1 MMETSKKELYVSYS
15 FLLSKNISQNTIDN
29 WRKRGLSIVKRI
41 GINAYIL
48 YDSIPAPTREKLPSK
63 EAIIN
68 EFERKRDEDSID
80 YFYEILSKAK
90 ENNFSLYRDV
100 YSKHFNDERVVE
112 YSKKHAV
119 IEEILT
125 IRYEYKEEGT
135 RCPSRDVWKA
145 YSRIYPN
152 DYVYEYFLNLMK
164 KAEDEGIERVLIK
177 QSVPAK
183 RKFDARYT
191 KMIIDCLSSKKK
203 YNQPQ
208 IFDKV
213 CKACEKKGWEKPS
226 LSWVKLKIKEYY
238 ILGGT
243 RDGLNYEFY
252 NKRPYLGVLNAQ
264 NANSQWQIDGWRLP
278 FYMKGFETLTLF
290 WVIDSYSKKVL
301 GSFIDSSEN
310 TETILKGI
318 ESAVKETGVLPFEI
332 VSDNHSF
339 NQTKEAED
347 FKEKI
352 SRIGVTWTV
361 SQNPRRKSN
370 VERSFRTFGDDF
382 CKNEYGYIGQGIKT
396 RMKNGKP
403 SQEYIDKA
411 VKNPLTREQI
421 VLIAGRCIEAYNNK
435 IGSDGKSPNMM
446 YDEAVNDVLRKK
458 KSFTVSDLDVLSLFI
473 RRSVAIARRGQ
484 ITIERGGVKY
494 EYVMNAKQY
503 IKLNDRKFGIRYA
516 SFDEIYLYDLDT
528 DRYLDSLPRKKYAHG
543 ALADQTEE
551 DIKLINKHSG
561 RLKGIENAIK
571 MEQERIYKEAVSI
584 DPDAAYIMNPLL
596 TPKADFEEYK
606 RNGNLRRFADRHG
619 IRPEDVPE
627 IKVECEKETKEPEY
641 KKRRKAESPFHCEKR
656 MAIDLSSLDER

>member
-1 MMETSKKELYVSYS
+1 METSKKELYVSYS

-29 WRKRGLSIVKRI
+29 WRKRGLSIVKKI
-41 GINAYIL
+41 GVNAYIL

-63 EAIIN
+63 EAIIK
-68 EFERKRDEDSID
+68 ELERKRDEDSID
-80 YFYEILSKAK
+80 YFYEILYKAK

-135 RCPSRDVWKA
+135 RCPSRDIWKA
-145 YSRIYPN
+145 YCRIYPE
-152 DYVYEYFLNLMK
+152 DYVYEYFLNIMK
-164 KAEDEGIERVLIK
+164 KAENEGIERILIK
-177 QSVPAK
+177 QSVPVK
-183 RKFDARYT
+183 RKFDVRYT

-208 IFDKV
+208 IFDKI

-226 LSWVKLKIKEYY
+226 LSWVKLKIRDYY
-238 ILGGT
+238 LFGGA
-243 RDGLNYEFY
+243 RDGVNYEFY
-252 NKRPYLGVLNAQ
+252 NRRPYLGVLNAQ

-310 TETILKGI
+310 TETILKGLA
-318 ESAVKETGVLPFEI
+318 SAVKETGVLPFEI

-339 NQTKEAED
+339 NQTKEAQD
-347 FKEKI
+347 FKERLSK
-352 SRIGVTWTV
+352 IGVTWTV
-361 SQNPRRKSN
+361 SMNPRRKSN

-421 VLIAGRCIEAYNNK
+421 VLIAGRCIEEYNNK
-435 IGSDGKSPNMM
+435 IGSDGKSPNMR
-446 YDEAVNDVLRKK
+446 YEEAVNDESRKK
-458 KSFTVSDLDVLSLFI
+458 KSFAVSDLDVLSLFI
-473 RRSVAIARRGQ
+473 RRSEAIARRGQ

-503 IKLNDRKFGIRYA
+503 VKYNNKRFGIRYA
-516 SFDEIYLYDLDT
+516 SFDQIYIYDIDT
-528 DRYLDSLPRKKYAHG
+528 DKCLDCLQRKKYAHG
-543 ALADQTEE
+543 ALADQTED

-561 RLKGIENAIK
+561 RLRGIENAIK
-571 MEQERIYKEAVSI
+571 KEQEKIYKEAVSI

-606 RNGNLRRFADRHG
+606 RNGNLMRFADRHG

-627 IKVECEKETKEPEY
+627 INVECEKETKEPEY
-641 KKRRKAESPFHCEKR
+641 RKRRKAESPFHCEKR

>member
-1 MMETSKKELYVSYS
+1 METSKKELYVSYS

-29 WRKRGLSIVKRI
+29 WRKRGLSIVKKI

-63 EAIIN
+63 EAIIK
-68 EFERKRDEDSID
+68 ELERKRDEDSID
-80 YFYEILSKAK
+80 YFYEILYKAK

-135 RCPSRDVWKA
+135 RCPSRDIWKA
-145 YSRIYPN
+145 YCRIYPE
-152 DYVYEYFLNLMK
+152 DYVYEYFLNIMK
-164 KAEDEGIERVLIK
+164 KAENEGIERILIK
-177 QSVPAK
+177 QSVPVK
-183 RKFDARYT
+183 RKFDVRYT

-208 IFDKV
+208 IFDKI

-226 LSWVKLKIKEYY
+226 LSWVKLKIRDYY
-238 ILGGT
+238 LFGGA
-243 RDGLNYEFY
+243 RDGVNYEFY
-252 NKRPYLGVLNAQ
+252 NRRPYLGVLNAQ

-310 TETILKGI
+310 TETILKGLA
-318 ESAVKETGVLPFEI
+318 SAVKETGVLPFEI

-339 NQTKEAED
+339 NQTKEAQD
-347 FKEKI
+347 FKERLSK
-352 SRIGVTWTV
+352 IGVTWTV
-361 SQNPRRKSN
+361 SMNPRRKSN

-421 VLIAGRCIEAYNNK
+421 VLIAGRCIEEYNNK
-435 IGSDGKSPNMM
+435 IGSDGKSPNMR
-446 YDEAVNDVLRKK
+446 YEEAVNDESRKK
-458 KSFTVSDLDVLSLFI
+458 KSFAVSDLDVLSLFI
-473 RRSVAIARRGQ
+473 RRSEAIARRGQ

-503 IKLNDRKFGIRYA
+503 VKYNNKRFGIRYA
-516 SFDEIYLYDLDT
+516 SFDQIYIYDIDT
-528 DRYLDSLPRKKYAHG
+528 DKCLDCLQRKKYAHG
-543 ALADQTEE
+543 ALADQTED

-561 RLKGIENAIK
+561 RLRGIENAIK
-571 MEQERIYKEAVSI
+571 KEQEKIYKEAVSI

-596 TPKADFEEYK
+596 TPKAYFEEYK
-606 RNGNLRRFADRHG
+606 RNGNLMRFADRHG

-627 IKVECEKETKEPEY
+627 INVECEKETKEPEY
-641 KKRRKAESPFHCEKR
+641 RKRRKAESPFHCEKR

>member
-1 MMETSKKELYVSYS
+1 METSKKELYVSYS

-29 WRKRGLSIVKRI
+29 WRKRGLSIVKKI

-63 EAIIN
+63 EAIIK
-68 EFERKRDEDSID
+68 ELERKRDEDSID
-80 YFYEILSKAK
+80 YFYEILYKAK

-135 RCPSRDVWKA
+135 RCPSRDIWKA
-145 YSRIYPN
+145 YCRIYPE
-152 DYVYEYFLNLMK
+152 DYVYEYFLNIMK
-164 KAEDEGIERVLIK
+164 KAENEGIERILIK
-177 QSVPAK
+177 QSVPVK
-183 RKFDARYT
+183 RKFDVRYT

-208 IFDKV
+208 IFDKI

-226 LSWVKLKIKEYY
+226 LSWVKLKIRDYY
-238 ILGGT
+238 LFGGA
-243 RDGLNYEFY
+243 RDGVNYEFY
-252 NKRPYLGVLNAQ
+252 NRRPYLGVLNAQ

-310 TETILKGI
+310 TETILKGLA
-318 ESAVKETGVLPFEI
+318 SAVKETGVLPFEI

-339 NQTKEAED
+339 NQTKEAQD
-347 FKEKI
+347 FKERLSK
-352 SRIGVTWTV
+352 IGVTWTV
-361 SQNPRRKSN
+361 SMNPRRKSN

-421 VLIAGRCIEAYNNK
+421 VLIAGRCIEEYNNK
-435 IGSDGKSPNMM
+435 IGSDGKSPNMR
-446 YDEAVNDVLRKK
+446 YEEAVNDESRKK
-458 KSFTVSDLDVLSLFI
+458 KSFAVSDLDVLSLFI
-473 RRSVAIARRGQ
+473 RRSEAIARRGQ

-503 IKLNDRKFGIRYA
+503 VKYNNKRFGIRYA
-516 SFDEIYLYDLDT
+516 SFDQIYIYDIDT
-528 DRYLDSLPRKKYAHG
+528 DKFLDCLQRKKYAHG
-543 ALADQTEE
+543 ALADQTED

-561 RLKGIENAIK
+561 RLRGIENAIK
-571 MEQERIYKEAVSI
+571 KEQEKIYKEAVSI

-606 RNGNLRRFADRHG
+606 RNGNLMRFADRHG

-627 IKVECEKETKEPEY
+627 INVECEKETKEPEY
-641 KKRRKAESPFHCEKR
+641 RKRRKAESPFHCEKR

>member
-1 MMETSKKELYVSYS
+1 METSKKELYVSYS

-29 WRKRGLSIVKRI
+29 WRKRGLSIVKKI

-63 EAIIN
+63 EAIIK

-80 YFYEILSKAK
+80 YFYEILYKAK

-135 RCPSRDVWKA
+135 RCPSRDIWKA
-145 YSRIYPN
+145 YCRIYPE
-152 DYVYEYFLNLMK
+152 DYVYEYFLNIMK
-164 KAEDEGIERVLIK
+164 KAENEGIERILIK
-177 QSVPAK
+177 QSVPVK
-183 RKFDARYT
+183 RKFDVRYT

-208 IFDKV
+208 IFDKI

-226 LSWVKLKIKEYY
+226 LSWVKLKIRDYY
-238 ILGGT
+238 LFGGA
-243 RDGLNYEFY
+243 RDGVNYEFY
-252 NKRPYLGVLNAQ
+252 NRRPYLGVLNAQ

-310 TETILKGI
+310 TETILKGLA
-318 ESAVKETGVLPFEI
+318 SAVKETGVLPFEI

-339 NQTKEAED
+339 NQTKEAQD
-347 FKEKI
+347 FKERLSK
-352 SRIGVTWTV
+352 IGVTWTV
-361 SQNPRRKSN
+361 SMNPRRKSN

-421 VLIAGRCIEAYNNK
+421 VLIAGRCIEEYNNK
-435 IGSDGKSPNMM
+435 IGSDGKSPNMR
-446 YDEAVNDVLRKK
+446 YEEAVNDESRKK
-458 KSFTVSDLDVLSLFI
+458 KSFAVSDLDVLSLFI
-473 RRSVAIARRGQ
+473 RRSEAIARRGQ

-503 IKLNDRKFGIRYA
+503 VKYNNKRFGIRYA
-516 SFDEIYLYDLDT
+516 SFDQIYIYDIDT
-528 DRYLDSLPRKKYAHG
+528 DKCLDCLQRKKYAHG
-543 ALADQTEE
+543 ALADQTED

-561 RLKGIENAIK
+561 RLRGIENAIK
-571 MEQERIYKEAVSI
+571 KEQEKIYKEAVSI

-606 RNGNLRRFADRHG
+606 RNGNLMRFADRHG

-627 IKVECEKETKEPEY
+627 INVECEKETKEPEY
-641 KKRRKAESPFHCEKR
+641 RKRRKAESPFHCEKR

>member
-1 MMETSKKELYVSYS
+1 METSKKELYVSYS

-29 WRKRGLSIVKRI
+29 WRKRGLSIVKKI

-63 EAIIN
+63 EAIIK
-68 EFERKRDEDSID
+68 ELERKREEDSID
-80 YFYEILSKAK
+80 YFYEILYKAK

-135 RCPSRDVWKA
+135 RCPSRDIWKA
-145 YSRIYPN
+145 YCRIYPE
-152 DYVYEYFLNLMK
+152 DYVYEYFLNIMK
-164 KAEDEGIERVLIK
+164 KAENEGIERILIK
-177 QSVPAK
+177 QSVPVK
-183 RKFDARYT
+183 RKFDVRYT

-208 IFDKV
+208 IFDKI

-226 LSWVKLKIKEYY
+226 LSWVKLKIRDYY
-238 ILGGT
+238 LFGGA
-243 RDGLNYEFY
+243 RDGVNYEFY
-252 NKRPYLGVLNAQ
+252 NRRPYLGVLNAQ

-310 TETILKGI
+310 TETILKGLA
-318 ESAVKETGVLPFEI
+318 SAVKETGVLPFEI

-339 NQTKEAED
+339 NQTKEAQD
-347 FKEKI
+347 FKERLSK
-352 SRIGVTWTV
+352 IGVTWTV
-361 SQNPRRKSN
+361 SMNPRRKSN

-421 VLIAGRCIEAYNNK
+421 VLIAGRCIEEYNNK
-435 IGSDGKSPNMM
+435 IGSDGKSPNMR
-446 YDEAVNDVLRKK
+446 YEEAVNDESRKK
-458 KSFTVSDLDVLSLFI
+458 KSFAVSDLDVLSLFI
-473 RRSVAIARRGQ
+473 RRSEAIARRGQ

-503 IKLNDRKFGIRYA
+503 VKYNNKRFGIRYA
-516 SFDEIYLYDLDT
+516 SFDQIYIYDIDT
-528 DRYLDSLPRKKYAHG
+528 DKCLDCLQRKKYAHG
-543 ALADQTEE
+543 ALADQTED

-561 RLKGIENAIK
+561 RLRGIENAIK
-571 MEQERIYKEAVSI
+571 KEQEKIYKEAVSI
-584 DPDAAYIMNPLL
+584 DPDAA
-596 TPKADFEEYK
+596 
-606 RNGNLRRFADRHG
+606 
-619 IRPEDVPE
+619 
-627 IKVECEKETKEPEY
+627 
-641 KKRRKAESPFHCEKR
+641 
-656 MAIDLSSLDER
+656 

>member
-1 MMETSKKELYVSYS
+1 METSKKELYVSYS

-29 WRKRGLSIVKRI
+29 WRKRGLSIVKKI

-63 EAIIN
+63 EAIIK
-68 EFERKRDEDSID
+68 ELERKRDEDSID
-80 YFYEILSKAK
+80 YFYEILYKAK

-135 RCPSRDVWKA
+135 RCPSRDIWKA
-145 YSRIYPN
+145 YCRIYPE
-152 DYVYEYFLNLMK
+152 DYVYEYFLNIMK
-164 KAEDEGIERVLIK
+164 KAENEGIERILIK
-177 QSVPAK
+177 QSVPVK
-183 RKFDARYT
+183 RKFDVRYT

-208 IFDKV
+208 IFDKI

-226 LSWVKLKIKEYY
+226 LSWVKLKIRDYY
-238 ILGGT
+238 LFGGA
-243 RDGLNYEFY
+243 RDGVNYEFY
-252 NKRPYLGVLNAQ
+252 NRRPYLGVLNAQ

-310 TETILKGI
+310 TETILKGLA
-318 ESAVKETGVLPFEI
+318 SAVKETGVLPFEI

-339 NQTKEAED
+339 NQTKEAQD
-347 FKEKI
+347 FKERLSK
-352 SRIGVTWTV
+352 IGVTWTV
-361 SQNPRRKSN
+361 SMNPRRKSN

-421 VLIAGRCIEAYNNK
+421 VLIAGRCIEEYNNK
-435 IGSDGKSPNMM
+435 IGSDGKSPNMR
-446 YDEAVNDVLRKK
+446 YEEAVNDESRKK
-458 KSFTVSDLDVLSLFI
+458 KSFAVSDLDVLSLFI
-473 RRSVAIARRGQ
+473 RRSEAIARRGQ

-503 IKLNDRKFGIRYA
+503 VKYNNKRFGIRYA
-516 SFDEIYLYDLDT
+516 SFDQIYIYDIDT
-528 DRYLDSLPRKKYAHG
+528 DKCLDCLQRKKYAHG
-543 ALADQTEE
+543 ALADQTED

-561 RLKGIENAIK
+561 RLRGIENAIK
-571 MEQERIYKEAVSI
+571 KEQEKIYKEAVSI

-606 RNGNLRRFADRHG
+606 RNGNLMRFADRHG

-627 IKVECEKETKEPEY
+627 INVECEKETKEPEY
-641 KKRRKAESPFHCEKR
+641 RKRRKAESPFHCEKR

>member
-1 MMETSKKELYVSYS
+1 METSKKELYVSYS

-29 WRKRGLSIVKRI
+29 WRKRGLSIVKKI

-63 EAIIN
+63 EAIIK
-68 EFERKRDEDSID
+68 ELERKRDEDSID
-80 YFYEILSKAK
+80 YFYEILYKAK

-135 RCPSRDVWKA
+135 RCPSRDIWKA
-145 YSRIYPN
+145 YCRIYPE
-152 DYVYEYFLNLMK
+152 DYVYEYFLNIMK
-164 KAEDEGIERVLIK
+164 KAENEGIERILIK
-177 QSVPAK
+177 QSVPVK
-183 RKFDARYT
+183 RKFDVRYT
-191 KMIIDCLSSKKK
+191 KMIIDCLSSNKK

-208 IFDKV
+208 IFDKI

-226 LSWVKLKIKEYY
+226 LSWVKLKIRDYY
-238 ILGGT
+238 LFGGA
-243 RDGLNYEFY
+243 RDGVNYEFY
-252 NKRPYLGVLNAQ
+252 NRRPYLGVLNAQ

-310 TETILKGI
+310 TETILKGLA
-318 ESAVKETGVLPFEI
+318 SAVKETGVLPFEI

-339 NQTKEAED
+339 NQTKEAQD
-347 FKEKI
+347 FKERLSK
-352 SRIGVTWTV
+352 IGVTWTV
-361 SQNPRRKSN
+361 SMNPRRKSN

-421 VLIAGRCIEAYNNK
+421 VLIAGRCIEEYNNK
-435 IGSDGKSPNMM
+435 IGSDGKSPNMR
-446 YDEAVNDVLRKK
+446 YEEAVNDESRKK
-458 KSFTVSDLDVLSLFI
+458 KSFAVSDLDVLSLFI
-473 RRSVAIARRGQ
+473 RRSEAIARRGQ

-503 IKLNDRKFGIRYA
+503 VKYNNKRFGIRYA
-516 SFDEIYLYDLDT
+516 SFDQIYIYDIDT
-528 DRYLDSLPRKKYAHG
+528 DKCLDCLQRKKYAHG
-543 ALADQTEE
+543 ALADQTED

-561 RLKGIENAIK
+561 RLRGIENAIK
-571 MEQERIYKEAVSI
+571 KEQEKIYKEAVSI

-606 RNGNLRRFADRHG
+606 RNGNLMRFADRHG

-627 IKVECEKETKEPEY
+627 INVECEKETKEPEY
-641 KKRRKAESPFHCEKR
+641 RKRRKAESPFHCEKR

>member
-1 MMETSKKELYVSYS
+1 METSKKELYVSYS

-29 WRKRGLSIVKRI
+29 WRKRGLSIVKKI

-63 EAIIN
+63 EAIIK
-68 EFERKRDEDSID
+68 ELERKRDEDSID
-80 YFYEILSKAK
+80 YFYEILYKAK

-135 RCPSRDVWKA
+135 RCPSRDIWKA
-145 YSRIYPN
+145 YCRIYPE
-152 DYVYEYFLNLMK
+152 DYVYEYFLNIMK
-164 KAEDEGIERVLIK
+164 KAENEGIERILIK
-177 QSVPAK
+177 QSVPVK
-183 RKFDARYT
+183 RKFDVRYT

-208 IFDKV
+208 IFDKI
-213 CKACEKKGWEKPS
+213 CKACEKKGLEKPS
-226 LSWVKLKIKEYY
+226 LSWVKLKIRDYY
-238 ILGGT
+238 LFGGA
-243 RDGLNYEFY
+243 RDGVNYEFY
-252 NKRPYLGVLNAQ
+252 NRRPYLGVLNAQ

-310 TETILKGI
+310 TETILKGLA
-318 ESAVKETGVLPFEI
+318 SAVKETGVLPFEI

-339 NQTKEAED
+339 NQTKEAQD
-347 FKEKI
+347 FKERLSK
-352 SRIGVTWTV
+352 IGVTWTV
-361 SQNPRRKSN
+361 SMNPRRKSN

-421 VLIAGRCIEAYNNK
+421 VLIAGRCIEEYNNK
-435 IGSDGKSPNMM
+435 IGSDGKSPNMR
-446 YDEAVNDVLRKK
+446 YEEAVNDESRKK
-458 KSFTVSDLDVLSLFI
+458 KSFAVSDLDVLSLFI
-473 RRSVAIARRGQ
+473 RRSEAIARRGQ

-503 IKLNDRKFGIRYA
+503 VKYNNKRFGIRYA
-516 SFDEIYLYDLDT
+516 SFDQIYIYDIDT
-528 DRYLDSLPRKKYAHG
+528 DKCLDCLQRKKYAHG
-543 ALADQTEE
+543 ALADQTED

-561 RLKGIENAIK
+561 RLRGIENAIK
-571 MEQERIYKEAVSI
+571 KEQEKIYKEAVSI

-606 RNGNLRRFADRHG
+606 RNGNLMRFADRHG

-627 IKVECEKETKEPEY
+627 INVECEKETKEPEY
-641 KKRRKAESPFHCEKR
+641 RKRRKAESPFHCEKR

>member
-1 MMETSKKELYVSYS
+1 METSKKELYVSYS

-29 WRKRGLSIVKRI
+29 WRKRGLSIVKKI

-63 EAIIN
+63 EAIIK
-68 EFERKRDEDSID
+68 ELERKRDEDSID
-80 YFYEILSKAK
+80 YFYEILYKAK

-135 RCPSRDVWKA
+135 RCPSRDIWKA
-145 YSRIYPN
+145 YCRIYPE
-152 DYVYEYFLNLMK
+152 DYVYEYFLNIMK
-164 KAEDEGIERVLIK
+164 KAENEGIERILIK
-177 QSVPAK
+177 QSVPVK
-183 RKFDARYT
+183 RKFDVRYT

-208 IFDKV
+208 IFDKI

-226 LSWVKLKIKEYY
+226 LSWVKLKIRDYY
-238 ILGGT
+238 LFGGA
-243 RDGLNYEFY
+243 RDGVNYEFY
-252 NKRPYLGVLNAQ
+252 NRRPYLGVLNAQ

-310 TETILKGI
+310 TETILKGLA
-318 ESAVKETGVLPFEI
+318 SAVKETGVLPFEI

-339 NQTKEAED
+339 NQTKEAQD
-347 FKEKI
+347 FKERLSK
-352 SRIGVTWTV
+352 IGVTWTV
-361 SQNPRRKSN
+361 SMNPRRKSN

-421 VLIAGRCIEAYNNK
+421 VLIAGRCIEEYNNK
-435 IGSDGKSPNMM
+435 IGSDGKSPNMR
-446 YDEAVNDVLRKK
+446 YEEAVNDESRKK
-458 KSFTVSDLDVLSLFI
+458 KSFAVSDLDVLSLFI
-473 RRSVAIARRGQ
+473 RRSEAIARRGQ

-503 IKLNDRKFGIRYA
+503 VKYNNKRFGIRYA
-516 SFDEIYLYDLDT
+516 SFDQIYIYDIDT
-528 DRYLDSLPRKKYAHG
+528 DKCLDCLQRKKYAHG
-543 ALADQTEE
+543 ALADQTED

-561 RLKGIENAIK
+561 RLRGIENTIK
-571 MEQERIYKEAVSI
+571 KEQEKIYKEAVSI

-606 RNGNLRRFADRHG
+606 RNGNLMRFADRHG

-627 IKVECEKETKEPEY
+627 INVECEKETKEPEY
-641 KKRRKAESPFHCEKR
+641 RKRRKAESPFHCEKR

>member
-1 MMETSKKELYVSYS
+1 METSKKELYVSYS

-29 WRKRGLSIVKRI
+29 WIKRGLSIVKKI

-63 EAIIN
+63 EAIIK
-68 EFERKRDEDSID
+68 ELERKRDEDSID
-80 YFYEILSKAK
+80 YFYEILYKAK

-135 RCPSRDVWKA
+135 RCPSRDIWKA
-145 YSRIYPN
+145 YCRIYPE
-152 DYVYEYFLNLMK
+152 DYVYEYFLNIMK
-164 KAEDEGIERVLIK
+164 KAENEGIERILIK
-177 QSVPAK
+177 QSVPVK
-183 RKFDARYT
+183 RKFDVRYT

-208 IFDKV
+208 IFDKI

-226 LSWVKLKIKEYY
+226 LSWVKLKIRDYY
-238 ILGGT
+238 LFGGA
-243 RDGLNYEFY
+243 RDGVNYEFY
-252 NKRPYLGVLNAQ
+252 NRRPYLGVLNAQ

-310 TETILKGI
+310 TETILKGLA
-318 ESAVKETGVLPFEI
+318 SAVKETGVLPFEI

-339 NQTKEAED
+339 NQTKEAQD
-347 FKEKI
+347 FKERLSK
-352 SRIGVTWTV
+352 IGVTWTV
-361 SQNPRRKSN
+361 SMNPRRKSN

-421 VLIAGRCIEAYNNK
+421 VLIAGRCIEEYNNK
-435 IGSDGKSPNMM
+435 IGSDGKSPNMR
-446 YDEAVNDVLRKK
+446 YEEAVNDESRKK
-458 KSFTVSDLDVLSLFI
+458 KSFAVSDLDVLSLFI
-473 RRSVAIARRGQ
+473 RRSEAIARRGQ

-503 IKLNDRKFGIRYA
+503 VKYNNKRFGIRYA
-516 SFDEIYLYDLDT
+516 SFDQIYIYDIDT
-528 DRYLDSLPRKKYAHG
+528 DKCLDCLQRKKYAHG
-543 ALADQTEE
+543 ALADQTED

-561 RLKGIENAIK
+561 RLRGIENAIK
-571 MEQERIYKEAVSI
+571 KEQEKIYKEAVSI

-606 RNGNLRRFADRHG
+606 RNGNLMRFADRHG

-627 IKVECEKETKEPEY
+627 INVECEKETKEPEY
-641 KKRRKAESPFHCEKR
+641 RKRRKAESPFHCEKR

>member
-1 MMETSKKELYVSYS
+1 M
-15 FLLSKNISQNTIDN
+15 KNNTIEYISIPLLLKYGIREKTIEMWRYRRIVSTKEVDN
-29 WRKRGLSIVKRI
+29 EI
-41 GINAYIL
+41 YIL
-48 YDSIPAPTREKLPSK
+48 YDSIPNPSKIKLPSK
-63 EAIIN
+63 EAITKEIRRKKDN
-68 EFERKRDEDSID
+68 ESID
-80 YFYEILSKAK
+80 FFYDILSEAK
-90 ENNFSLYRDV
+90 DNNFPLYREV
-100 YSKHFNDERVVE
+100 YAKYFNDVRVIE

-125 IRYEYKEEGT
+125 IRCKYNEEGG
-135 RCPSRDVWKA
+135 RCPSKDVWKA
-145 YSRIYPN
+145 YCKIYPD
-152 DYVYEYFLNLMK
+152 DYVYEYFLSILK
-164 KAEDEGIERVLIK
+164 KAENEGIERVLVK
-177 QSVPAK
+177 QNVPAK
-183 RKFDARYT
+183 IKFDVRYT

-208 IFDKV
+208 IFDKI

-226 LSWVKLKIKEYY
+226 LSWVKLKIKEYS
-238 ILGGT
+238 ILGGS

-290 WVIDSYSKKVL
+290 WVIDSYSKRVL

-310 TETILKGI
+310 TETILKGLA
-318 ESAVKETGVLPFEI
+318 SAVKETGVLPFEI

-339 NQTKEAED
+339 NQTKEAQD
-347 FKEKI
+347 FKERLSK
-352 SRIGVTWTV
+352 IGVTWTV
-361 SQNPRRKSN
+361 SMNPRRKSN

-421 VLIAGRCIEAYNNK
+421 VLIAGRCIEEYNNK
-435 IGSDGKSPNMM
+435 IGSDGKSPNMR
-446 YDEAVNDVLRKK
+446 YEEAVNDESRKK
-458 KSFTVSDLDVLSLFI
+458 KSFAVSDLDVLSLFI
-473 RRSVAIARRGQ
+473 RRSEAIARRGQ
-484 ITIERGGVKY
+484 ITIERGGMKY

-503 IKLNDRKFGIRYA
+503 VKYNNKRFGIRYA
-516 SFDEIYLYDLDT
+516 SFDQIYIYDIDT
-528 DRYLDSLPRKKYAHG
+528 DKFLDCLQRKKYAHG
-543 ALADQTEE
+543 ALADQTED

-561 RLKGIENAIK
+561 RLRGIENAIK
-571 MEQERIYKEAVSI
+571 KEQEKIYKEAVSI

-606 RNGNLRRFADRHG
+606 RNGNLMRFADRHG

-627 IKVECEKETKEPEY
+627 INVECEKETKEPEY
-641 KKRRKAESPFHCEKR
+641 RKRRKAESPFHCEKR

>member
-1 MMETSKKELYVSYS
+1 METSKKELYVSYS

-29 WRKRGLSIVKRI
+29 WRKRGLSIVKKI

-63 EAIIN
+63 EAIIK
-68 EFERKRDEDSID
+68 ELERKRDEDSID
-80 YFYEILSKAK
+80 YFYEILYKAK

-119 IEEILT
+119 TEEILT

-135 RCPSRDVWKA
+135 RCPSRDIWKA
-145 YSRIYPN
+145 YCRIYPE
-152 DYVYEYFLNLMK
+152 DYVYEYFLNIMK
-164 KAEDEGIERVLIK
+164 KAENEGIERILIK
-177 QSVPAK
+177 QSVPVK
-183 RKFDARYT
+183 RKFDVRYT

-208 IFDKV
+208 IFDKI

-226 LSWVKLKIKEYY
+226 LSWVKLKIRDYY
-238 ILGGT
+238 LFGGA
-243 RDGLNYEFY
+243 RDGVNYEFY
-252 NKRPYLGVLNAQ
+252 NRRPYLGVLNAQ

-310 TETILKGI
+310 TETILKGLA
-318 ESAVKETGVLPFEI
+318 SAVKETGVLPFEI

-339 NQTKEAED
+339 NQTKEAQD
-347 FKEKI
+347 FKERLSK
-352 SRIGVTWTV
+352 IGVTWTV
-361 SQNPRRKSN
+361 SMNPRRKSN

-421 VLIAGRCIEAYNNK
+421 VLIAGRCIEEYNNK
-435 IGSDGKSPNMM
+435 IGSDGKSPNMR
-446 YDEAVNDVLRKK
+446 YEEAVNDESRKK
-458 KSFTVSDLDVLSLFI
+458 KSFAVSDLDVLSLFI
-473 RRSVAIARRGQ
+473 RRSEAIARRGQ

-503 IKLNDRKFGIRYA
+503 VKYNNKRFGIRYA
-516 SFDEIYLYDLDT
+516 SFDQIYIYDIDT
-528 DRYLDSLPRKKYAHG
+528 DKCLDCLQRKKYAHG
-543 ALADQTEE
+543 ALADQTED

-561 RLKGIENAIK
+561 RLRGIENAIK
-571 MEQERIYKEAVSI
+571 KEQEKIYKEAVSI

-606 RNGNLRRFADRHG
+606 RNGNLMRFADRHG

-627 IKVECEKETKEPEY
+627 INVECEKETKEPEY
-641 KKRRKAESPFHCEKR
+641 RKRRKAESPFHCEKR

>member
-1 MMETSKKELYVSYS
+1 METSKKELYVSYS

-29 WRKRGLSIVKRI
+29 WRKRGLSIVKKI

-63 EAIIN
+63 EAIIK
-68 EFERKRDEDSID
+68 ELERKRDEDSID
-80 YFYEILSKAK
+80 YFYEILYKAK

-135 RCPSRDVWKA
+135 RCPSRDIWKA
-145 YSRIYPN
+145 YCRIYPE
-152 DYVYEYFLNLMK
+152 DYVYEYFLNIMK
-164 KAEDEGIERVLIK
+164 KAENEGIERILIK
-177 QSVPAK
+177 QSVPVK
-183 RKFDARYT
+183 RKFDVRYT

-208 IFDKV
+208 IFDKI

-226 LSWVKLKIKEYY
+226 LSWVKLKIRDYY
-238 ILGGT
+238 LFGGA
-243 RDGLNYEFY
+243 RDGVNYEFY
-252 NKRPYLGVLNAQ
+252 NRRPYLGVLNAQ

-310 TETILKGI
+310 TETILKGLA
-318 ESAVKETGVLPFEI
+318 SAVKETGVLPFEI

-339 NQTKEAED
+339 NQTKEAQD
-347 FKEKI
+347 FKERLSK
-352 SRIGVTWTV
+352 IGVTWTV
-361 SQNPRRKSN
+361 SMNPRRKSN

-421 VLIAGRCIEAYNNK
+421 VLIAGRCIEEYNNK
-435 IGSDGKSPNMM
+435 IGSDGKSPNMR
-446 YDEAVNDVLRKK
+446 YEEAVNDESRKK
-458 KSFTVSDLDVLSLFI
+458 KSFAVSDLDVLSLFI
-473 RRSVAIARRGQ
+473 RRSEAIARRGQ

-503 IKLNDRKFGIRYA
+503 VKYNNKRFGIRYA
-516 SFDEIYLYDLDT
+516 SFDQIYIYDIDT
-528 DRYLDSLPRKKYAHG
+528 DKCLDCLQRKKYAHG
-543 ALADQTEE
+543 ALADQTED

-561 RLKGIENAIK
+561 RLRGIENAIK
-571 MEQERIYKEAVSI
+571 KEQEKIYKEAVSI

-606 RNGNLRRFADRHG
+606 RNGNLMRFADRHG

-627 IKVECEKETKEPEY
+627 INVECEKETKEPEY
-641 KKRRKAESPFHCEKR
+641 RKRRKAESPFHCEKR
-656 MAIDLSSLDER
+656 VAIDLSSLDER

>member
-1 MMETSKKELYVSYS
+1 METSKKELYVSYS

-29 WRKRGLSIVKRI
+29 WRKRGLSIVKKI

-63 EAIIN
+63 EAIIK
-68 EFERKRDEDSID
+68 ELERKRDEDSID
-80 YFYEILSKAK
+80 YFYEILYKAK

-135 RCPSRDVWKA
+135 RCPSRDIWKA
-145 YSRIYPN
+145 YCRIYPE
-152 DYVYEYFLNLMK
+152 DYVYEYFLNIMK
-164 KAEDEGIERVLIK
+164 KAENEGIERILIK
-177 QSVPAK
+177 QSVPVK
-183 RKFDARYT
+183 RKFDVRYT

-208 IFDKV
+208 IFDKI
-213 CKACEKKGWEKPS
+213 CKACEKKGWKKPS
-226 LSWVKLKIKEYY
+226 LSWVKLKIRDYY
-238 ILGGT
+238 LFGGA
-243 RDGLNYEFY
+243 RDGVNYEFY
-252 NKRPYLGVLNAQ
+252 NRRPYLGVLNAQ

-310 TETILKGI
+310 TETILKGLA
-318 ESAVKETGVLPFEI
+318 SAVKETGVLPFEI

-339 NQTKEAED
+339 NQTKEAQD
-347 FKEKI
+347 FKERLSK
-352 SRIGVTWTV
+352 IGVTWTV
-361 SQNPRRKSN
+361 SMNPRRKSN

-421 VLIAGRCIEAYNNK
+421 VLIAGRCIEEYNNK
-435 IGSDGKSPNMM
+435 IGSDGKSPNMR
-446 YDEAVNDVLRKK
+446 YEEAVNDESRKK
-458 KSFTVSDLDVLSLFI
+458 KSFAVSDLDVLSLFI
-473 RRSVAIARRGQ
+473 RRSEAIARRGQ

-503 IKLNDRKFGIRYA
+503 VKYNNKRFGIRYA
-516 SFDEIYLYDLDT
+516 SFDQIYIYDIDT
-528 DRYLDSLPRKKYAHG
+528 DKCLDCLQRKKYAHG
-543 ALADQTEE
+543 ALADQTED

-571 MEQERIYKEAVSI
+571 KEQEKIYKEAVSI

-606 RNGNLRRFADRHG
+606 RNGNLMRFADRHG

-627 IKVECEKETKEPEY
+627 INVECEKETKEPEY
-641 KKRRKAESPFHCEKR
+641 RKRRKAESPFHCEKR

>member
-1 MMETSKKELYVSYS
+1 MRDLYISYKWLINKGIS
-15 FLLSKNISQNTIDN
+15 RKTIEFWRERNISV
-29 WRKRGLSIVKRI
+29 VKKD
-41 GINAYIL
+41 GISAYVL
-48 YDSIPAPTREKLPSK
+48 YDSIPAPTRAKLPSK
-63 EAIIN
+63 EAIIK
-68 EFERKRDEDSID
+68 EFERQKDEDSID

-90 ENNFSLYRDV
+90 DENFPLYRDV

-112 YSKKHAV
+112 YSQKHAV

-145 YSRIYPN
+145 YCKIYPD
-152 DYVYEYFLNLMK
+152 DYVYEYFLNVMK
-164 KAEDEGIERVLIK
+164 KAEDEGIERILIK
-177 QSVPAK
+177 QNVPAK

-191 KMIIDCLSSKKK
+191 KMVIDCLSSKKR

-208 IFDKV
+208 IFDKI

-226 LSWVKLKIKEYY
+226 LSWVKLKIKEQYMV
-238 ILGGT
+238 GGS
-243 RDGLNYEFY
+243 RDGKNYEFY
-252 NKRPYLGVLNAQ
+252 NRRPYMGLLKAQ

-278 FYMKGFETLTLF
+278 FYMKGFETLSIF
-290 WVIDSYSKKVL
+290 WVIDSYSGKVL

-347 FKEKI
+347 FKGKL

-361 SQNPRRKSN
+361 SMNPRHKSK
-370 VERSFRTFGDDF
+370 VERSFRTFGDNF
-382 CKNEYGYIGQGIKT
+382 CKDEYGYTGQGIKS
-396 RMKNGKP
+396 RMKNGRP

-421 VLIAGRCIEAYNNK
+421 ILIAGRCIEAYNNT
-435 IGSDGKSPNMM
+435 IGTDGKSPNMR
-446 YDEAVNDVLRKK
+446 YDEAVNDESRRK
-458 KSFTVSDLDVLSLFI
+458 KSFKMSELDLISLFI
-473 RRSVAIARRGQ
+473 RRSEATARRGQ

-494 EYVMNAKQY
+494 EYLMNAKQY
-503 IKLNDRKFGIRYA
+503 YKLNNCKYGIRYA
-516 SFDEIYLYDLDT
+516 SFDEIYLYDIDT
-528 DRYLDSLPRKKYAHG
+528 DKYIDCLKRKKYAHG

-551 DIKLINKHSG
+551 DIELINRHSG
-561 RLKGIENAIK
+561 RLRGIENAIK
-571 MEQERIYKEAVSI
+571 QEQERIYKEAVSI
-584 DPDAAYIMNPLL
+584 DPDAAYVMNPLL
-596 TPKADFEEYK
+596 TPKSDFEEYR
-606 RNGNLRRFADRHG
+606 RNGNLIKFADRHG

-627 IKVECEKETKEPEY
+627 IKVECEKETSEPEY
-641 KKRRKAESPFHCEKR
+641 RKRRKAESPLHCEKKVT
-656 MAIDLSSLDER
+656 IDLSSLDER

>member
-1 MMETSKKELYVSYS
+1 METSKKELYVSYS

-243 RDGLNYEFY
+243 RDGMNYEFY

-310 TETILKGI
+310 TETILKGL

-473 RRSVAIARRGQ
+473 RRSVAVARRGQ

-516 SFDEIYLYDLDT
+516 SFDEVYLFDLDT
-528 DRYLDSLPRKKYAHG
+528 DKFIDSLPRKKYAHG

-571 MEQERIYKEAVSI
+571 TEQERIYKEAVSI

-606 RNGNLRRFADRHG
+606 RNGNLKRFAERHG

-641 KKRRKAESPFHCEKR
+641 RKRRKAESPFHCEKR

>member
-1 MMETSKKELYVSYS
+1 METSKKELYVSYS

-29 WRKRGLSIVKRI
+29 WRKRGLSIVKKI

-63 EAIIN
+63 EAIIK
-68 EFERKRDEDSID
+68 ELERKRDEDSID
-80 YFYEILSKAK
+80 YFYEILYKAK

-135 RCPSRDVWKA
+135 RCPSRDIWKA
-145 YSRIYPN
+145 YCRIYPE
-152 DYVYEYFLNLMK
+152 DYVYEYFLNIMK
-164 KAEDEGIERVLIK
+164 KAENEGIERILIK
-177 QSVPAK
+177 QSVPVK
-183 RKFDARYT
+183 RKFDVRYT

-208 IFDKV
+208 IFDKI

-226 LSWVKLKIKEYY
+226 LSWVKLKIRDYY
-238 ILGGT
+238 LFGGA
-243 RDGLNYEFY
+243 RDGVNYEFY
-252 NKRPYLGVLNAQ
+252 NRRPYLGVLNAQ

-310 TETILKGI
+310 TETILKGLA
-318 ESAVKETGVLPFEI
+318 SAVKETGVLPFEI

-339 NQTKEAED
+339 NQTKEAQD
-347 FKEKI
+347 FKERLSK
-352 SRIGVTWTV
+352 IGVTWTV
-361 SQNPRRKSN
+361 SMNPRRKSN

-421 VLIAGRCIEAYNNK
+421 VLIAGRCIEEYNNK
-435 IGSDGKSPNMM
+435 IGSDGKSPNMR
-446 YDEAVNDVLRKK
+446 YEEAVNDESRKK
-458 KSFTVSDLDVLSLFI
+458 KSFAVSDLDVLSLFI
-473 RRSVAIARRGQ
+473 RRSEAIARRGQ

-503 IKLNDRKFGIRYA
+503 VKYNNKRFGIRYA
-516 SFDEIYLYDLDT
+516 I
-528 DRYLDSLPRKKYAHG
+528 
-543 ALADQTEE
+543 
-551 DIKLINKHSG
+551 I
-561 RLKGIENAIK
+561 
-571 MEQERIYKEAVSI
+571 
-584 DPDAAYIMNPLL
+584 
-596 TPKADFEEYK
+596 
-606 RNGNLRRFADRHG
+606 
-619 IRPEDVPE
+619 
-627 IKVECEKETKEPEY
+627 
-641 KKRRKAESPFHCEKR
+641 
-656 MAIDLSSLDER
+656 

>member
-1 MMETSKKELYVSYS
+1 METSKKELYVSYS

-29 WRKRGLSIVKRI
+29 WRKRGLSIVKKI

-63 EAIIN
+63 EAIIK
-68 EFERKRDEDSID
+68 ELERKRDEDSID
-80 YFYEILSKAK
+80 YFYEILYKAK

-135 RCPSRDVWKA
+135 RCPSRDIWKA
-145 YSRIYPN
+145 YCRIYPE
-152 DYVYEYFLNLMK
+152 DYVYEYFLNIMK
-164 KAEDEGIERVLIK
+164 KAENEGIERILIK
-177 QSVPAK
+177 QSVPVK
-183 RKFDARYT
+183 RKFDVRYT

-208 IFDKV
+208 IFDKI

-226 LSWVKLKIKEYY
+226 LSWVKLKIRDYY
-238 ILGGT
+238 LFGGV
-243 RDGLNYEFY
+243 RDGVNYEFY
-252 NKRPYLGVLNAQ
+252 NRRPYLGVLNAQ

-310 TETILKGI
+310 TETILKGLA
-318 ESAVKETGVLPFEI
+318 SAVKETGVLPFEI

-339 NQTKEAED
+339 NQTKEAQD
-347 FKEKI
+347 FKERLSK
-352 SRIGVTWTV
+352 IGVTWTV
-361 SQNPRRKSN
+361 SMNPRRKSN

-421 VLIAGRCIEAYNNK
+421 VLIAGRCIEEYNIK
-435 IGSDGKSPNMM
+435 IGSDGKSPNMR
-446 YDEAVNDVLRKK
+446 YEEAVNDESRKK
-458 KSFTVSDLDVLSLFI
+458 KSFAVSDLDVLSLFI
-473 RRSVAIARRGQ
+473 RRSEAIARRGQ

-503 IKLNDRKFGIRYA
+503 VKYNNKRFGIRYA
-516 SFDEIYLYDLDT
+516 SFDQIYIYDIDT
-528 DRYLDSLPRKKYAHG
+528 DKCLDCLQRKKYAHG
-543 ALADQTEE
+543 ALADQTED

-561 RLKGIENAIK
+561 RLRGIENAIK
-571 MEQERIYKEAVSI
+571 KEQEKIYKEAVSI

-606 RNGNLRRFADRHG
+606 RNGNLMRFADRHG

-627 IKVECEKETKEPEY
+627 INVECEKETKEPEY
-641 KKRRKAESPFHCEKR
+641 RKRRKAESPFHCEKR

>member
-100 YSKHFNDERVVE
+100 YSKHFNDGRVVE

-310 TETILKGI
+310 TETILKGL

>member
-1 MMETSKKELYVSYS
+1 METSKKELYVSYS

-29 WRKRGLSIVKRI
+29 WRKRGLSIVKKI

-63 EAIIN
+63 EAIIK
-68 EFERKRDEDSID
+68 ELERKRDEDSID
-80 YFYEILSKAK
+80 YFYEILYKAK

-135 RCPSRDVWKA
+135 RCPSRDIWKA
-145 YSRIYPN
+145 YCRIYPE
-152 DYVYEYFLNLMK
+152 DYVYEYFLNIMK
-164 KAEDEGIERVLIK
+164 KAENEGIERILIK
-177 QSVPAK
+177 QSVPVK
-183 RKFDARYT
+183 RKFDVRYT

-208 IFDKV
+208 IFDKI
-213 CKACEKKGWEKPS
+213 CKACEKKGWKKPS
-226 LSWVKLKIKEYY
+226 LSWVKLKIRDYY
-238 ILGGT
+238 LFGGA
-243 RDGLNYEFY
+243 RDGVNYEFY
-252 NKRPYLGVLNAQ
+252 NRRPYLGVLNAQ

-310 TETILKGI
+310 TETILKGLA
-318 ESAVKETGVLPFEI
+318 SAVKETGVLPFEI

-339 NQTKEAED
+339 NQTKEAQD
-347 FKEKI
+347 FKERLSK
-352 SRIGVTWTV
+352 IGVTWTV
-361 SQNPRRKSN
+361 SMNPRRKSN

-421 VLIAGRCIEAYNNK
+421 VLIAGRCIEEYNNK
-435 IGSDGKSPNMM
+435 IGSDGKSPNMR
-446 YDEAVNDVLRKK
+446 YEEAVNDESRKK
-458 KSFTVSDLDVLSLFI
+458 KSFAVSDLDVLSLFI
-473 RRSVAIARRGQ
+473 RRSEAIARRGQ

-503 IKLNDRKFGIRYA
+503 VKYNNKRFGIRYA
-516 SFDEIYLYDLDT
+516 SFDQIYIYDIDT
-528 DRYLDSLPRKKYAHG
+528 DKFLDCLQRKKYAHG
-543 ALADQTEE
+543 ALADQTED

-571 MEQERIYKEAVSI
+571 KEQEKIYKEAVSI

-606 RNGNLRRFADRHG
+606 RNGNLMRFADRHG

-627 IKVECEKETKEPEY
+627 INVECEKETKEPEY
-641 KKRRKAESPFHCEKR
+641 RKRRKAESPFHCEKR

>member
-1 MMETSKKELYVSYS
+1 METSKKELYVSYS

-29 WRKRGLSIVKRI
+29 WRKRGLSIVKKI

-63 EAIIN
+63 EAIIK
-68 EFERKRDEDSID
+68 ELERKRDEDSID
-80 YFYEILSKAK
+80 YFYEILYKAK

-135 RCPSRDVWKA
+135 RCPSRDIWKA
-145 YSRIYPN
+145 YCRIYPE
-152 DYVYEYFLNLMK
+152 DYVYEYFLNIMK
-164 KAEDEGIERVLIK
+164 KAENEGIERILIK
-177 QSVPAK
+177 QSVPVK
-183 RKFDARYT
+183 RKFDVRYT

-208 IFDKV
+208 IFDKI

-226 LSWVKLKIKEYY
+226 LSWVKLKIRDYY
-238 ILGGT
+238 LFGGA
-243 RDGLNYEFY
+243 RDGVNYEFY
-252 NKRPYLGVLNAQ
+252 NRRPYLGVLNAQ

-310 TETILKGI
+310 TETILKGLA
-318 ESAVKETGVLPFEI
+318 SAVKETGVLPFEI

-339 NQTKEAED
+339 NQTKEAQD
-347 FKEKI
+347 FKERLSK
-352 SRIGVTWTV
+352 IGVTWTV
-361 SQNPRRKSN
+361 SMNPRRKSN

-421 VLIAGRCIEAYNNK
+421 VLIAGRCIEEYNNK
-435 IGSDGKSPNMM
+435 IGSDGKSPNMR
-446 YDEAVNDVLRKK
+446 YEEAVNDESRKK
-458 KSFTVSDLDVLSLFI
+458 KSFAVSDLDVLSLFI
-473 RRSVAIARRGQ
+473 RRSEAIARRGQ

-503 IKLNDRKFGIRYA
+503 VKYNNKRFGIRYA
-516 SFDEIYLYDLDT
+516 SFDQIYIYDIDT
-528 DRYLDSLPRKKYAHG
+528 DKCLDCLQRKKYAHG
-543 ALADQTEE
+543 ALADQTED

-561 RLKGIENAIK
+561 RLRGIENAIK
-571 MEQERIYKEAVSI
+571 KEQEKIYKEAISI

-606 RNGNLRRFADRHG
+606 RNGNLMRFADRHG

-627 IKVECEKETKEPEY
+627 INVECEKETKEPEY
-641 KKRRKAESPFHCEKR
+641 RKRRKAESPFHCEKR

>member
-1 MMETSKKELYVSYS
+1 MEKKRLINSE
-15 FLLSKNISQNTIDN
+15 K
-29 WRKRGLSIVKRI
+29 KI

-63 EAIIN
+63 EAIIK
-68 EFERKRDEDSID
+68 ELERKRDEDSID
-80 YFYEILSKAK
+80 YFYEILYKAK

-135 RCPSRDVWKA
+135 RCPSRDIWKA
-145 YSRIYPN
+145 YCRIYPE
-152 DYVYEYFLNLMK
+152 DYVYEYFLNIMK
-164 KAEDEGIERVLIK
+164 KAENEGIERILIK
-177 QSVPAK
+177 QSVPVK
-183 RKFDARYT
+183 RKFDVRYT

-208 IFDKV
+208 IFDKI

-226 LSWVKLKIKEYY
+226 LSWVKLKIRDYY
-238 ILGGT
+238 LFGGA
-243 RDGLNYEFY
+243 RDGVNYEFY
-252 NKRPYLGVLNAQ
+252 NRRPYLGVLNAQ

-310 TETILKGI
+310 TETILKGLA
-318 ESAVKETGVLPFEI
+318 SAVKETGVLPFEI

-339 NQTKEAED
+339 NQTKEAQD
-347 FKEKI
+347 FKERLSK
-352 SRIGVTWTV
+352 IGVTWTV
-361 SQNPRRKSN
+361 SMNPRRKSN

-421 VLIAGRCIEAYNNK
+421 VLIAGRCIEEYNNK
-435 IGSDGKSPNMM
+435 IGSDGKSPNMR
-446 YDEAVNDVLRKK
+446 YEEAVNDESRKK
-458 KSFTVSDLDVLSLFI
+458 KSFAVSDLDVLSLFI
-473 RRSVAIARRGQ
+473 RRSEAIARRGQ

-503 IKLNDRKFGIRYA
+503 VKYNNKRFGIRYA
-516 SFDEIYLYDLDT
+516 SFDQIYIYDIDT
-528 DRYLDSLPRKKYAHG
+528 DKCLDCLQRKKYAHG
-543 ALADQTEE
+543 ALADQTED

-561 RLKGIENAIK
+561 RLRGIENAIK
-571 MEQERIYKEAVSI
+571 KEQEKIYKEAVSI

-606 RNGNLRRFADRHG
+606 RNGNLMRFADRHG

-627 IKVECEKETKEPEY
+627 INVECEKETKEPEY
-641 KKRRKAESPFHCEKR
+641 RKRRKAESPFHCEKR

>member
-1 MMETSKKELYVSYS
+1 METSKKELYVSYS

-29 WRKRGLSIVKRI
+29 WRKRGLSIVKKI

-63 EAIIN
+63 EAIIK
-68 EFERKRDEDSID
+68 ELERKRDEDSID
-80 YFYEILSKAK
+80 YFYEILYKAK

-135 RCPSRDVWKA
+135 RCPSRDIWKA
-145 YSRIYPN
+145 YCRIYPE
-152 DYVYEYFLNLMK
+152 DYVYEYFLNIMK
-164 KAEDEGIERVLIK
+164 KAENEGIERILIK
-177 QSVPAK
+177 QSVPVK
-183 RKFDARYT
+183 RKFDVRYT

-208 IFDKV
+208 IFDKI

-226 LSWVKLKIKEYY
+226 LSWVKLKIRDYY
-238 ILGGT
+238 LFGGA
-243 RDGLNYEFY
+243 RDGVNYEFY
-252 NKRPYLGVLNAQ
+252 NRRPYLGVLNAQ
-264 NANSQWQIDGWRLP
+264 TANSQWQIDGWRLP

-310 TETILKGI
+310 TETILKGLA
-318 ESAVKETGVLPFEI
+318 SAVKETGVLPFEI

-339 NQTKEAED
+339 NQTKEAQD
-347 FKEKI
+347 FKERLSK
-352 SRIGVTWTV
+352 IGVTWTV
-361 SQNPRRKSN
+361 SMNPRRKSN

-421 VLIAGRCIEAYNNK
+421 VLIAGRCIEEYNNK
-435 IGSDGKSPNMM
+435 IGSDGKSPNMR
-446 YDEAVNDVLRKK
+446 YEEAVNDESRKK
-458 KSFTVSDLDVLSLFI
+458 KSFAVSDLDVLSLFI
-473 RRSVAIARRGQ
+473 RRSEAIARRGQ

-503 IKLNDRKFGIRYA
+503 VKYNNKRFGIRYA
-516 SFDEIYLYDLDT
+516 SFDQIYIYDIDT
-528 DRYLDSLPRKKYAHG
+528 DKCLDCLQRKKYAHG
-543 ALADQTEE
+543 ALADQTED

-561 RLKGIENAIK
+561 RLRGIENAIK
-571 MEQERIYKEAVSI
+571 KEQEKIYKEAVSI

-606 RNGNLRRFADRHG
+606 RNGNLMRFADRHG

-627 IKVECEKETKEPEY
+627 INVECEKETKEPEY
-641 KKRRKAESPFHCEKR
+641 RKRRKAESPFHCEKR

>member
-1 MMETSKKELYVSYS
+1 METSKKELYVSYS

-29 WRKRGLSIVKRI
+29 WRKRGLSIVKKI

-48 YDSIPAPTREKLPSK
+48 YDCIPAPTREKLPSK
-63 EAIIN
+63 EAIIK
-68 EFERKRDEDSID
+68 ELERKRDEDSID
-80 YFYEILSKAK
+80 YFYEILYKAK

-135 RCPSRDVWKA
+135 RCPSRDIWKA
-145 YSRIYPN
+145 YCRIYPE
-152 DYVYEYFLNLMK
+152 DYVYEYFLNIMK
-164 KAEDEGIERVLIK
+164 KAENEGIERILIK
-177 QSVPAK
+177 QSVPVK
-183 RKFDARYT
+183 RKFDVRYT

-208 IFDKV
+208 IFDKI

-226 LSWVKLKIKEYY
+226 LSWVKLKIRDYY
-238 ILGGT
+238 LFGGA
-243 RDGLNYEFY
+243 RDGVNYEFY
-252 NKRPYLGVLNAQ
+252 NRRPYLGVLNAQ

-310 TETILKGI
+310 TETILKGLA
-318 ESAVKETGVLPFEI
+318 SAVKETGVLPFEI

-339 NQTKEAED
+339 NQTKEAQD
-347 FKEKI
+347 FKERLSK
-352 SRIGVTWTV
+352 IGVTWTV
-361 SQNPRRKSN
+361 SMNPRRKSN

-421 VLIAGRCIEAYNNK
+421 VLIAGRCIEEYNNK
-435 IGSDGKSPNMM
+435 IGSDGKSPNMR
-446 YDEAVNDVLRKK
+446 YEEAVNDESRKK
-458 KSFTVSDLDVLSLFI
+458 KSFAVSDLDVLSLFI
-473 RRSVAIARRGQ
+473 RRSEAIARRGQ

-503 IKLNDRKFGIRYA
+503 VKYNNKRFGIRYA
-516 SFDEIYLYDLDT
+516 SFDQIYIYDIDT
-528 DRYLDSLPRKKYAHG
+528 DKCLDCLQRKKYAHG
-543 ALADQTEE
+543 ALADQTED

-561 RLKGIENAIK
+561 RLRGIENAIK
-571 MEQERIYKEAVSI
+571 KEQEKIYKEAVSI

-606 RNGNLRRFADRHG
+606 RNGNLMRFADRHG

-627 IKVECEKETKEPEY
+627 INVECEKETKEPEY
-641 KKRRKAESPFHCEKR
+641 RKRRKAESPFHC
-656 MAIDLSSLDER
+656 

>member
-1 MMETSKKELYVSYS
+1 METSKKELYVSYS

-29 WRKRGLSIVKRI
+29 WRKRGLSIVKKI

-63 EAIIN
+63 EAIIK
-68 EFERKRDEDSID
+68 ELERKRDEDSID
-80 YFYEILSKAK
+80 YFYEILYKAK

-135 RCPSRDVWKA
+135 RCPSRDIWKA
-145 YSRIYPN
+145 YCRIYPE
-152 DYVYEYFLNLMK
+152 DYVYEYFLNIMK
-164 KAEDEGIERVLIK
+164 KAENEGIERILIK
-177 QSVPAK
+177 QSVPVK
-183 RKFDARYT
+183 RKFDVRYT

-208 IFDKV
+208 IFDKI
-213 CKACEKKGWEKPS
+213 CKACEKKGWKKPS
-226 LSWVKLKIKEYY
+226 LSWVKLKIRDYY
-238 ILGGT
+238 LFGGA
-243 RDGLNYEFY
+243 RDGVNYEFY
-252 NKRPYLGVLNAQ
+252 NRRPYLGVLNAQ

-310 TETILKGI
+310 TETILKGLA
-318 ESAVKETGVLPFEI
+318 SAVKETGVLPFEI

-339 NQTKEAED
+339 NQTKEAQD
-347 FKEKI
+347 FKERLSK
-352 SRIGVTWTV
+352 IGVTWTV
-361 SQNPRRKSN
+361 SMNPRRKSN

-421 VLIAGRCIEAYNNK
+421 VLIAGRCIEEYNNK
-435 IGSDGKSPNMM
+435 IGSDGKSPNMR
-446 YDEAVNDVLRKK
+446 YEEAVNDESRKK
-458 KSFTVSDLDVLSLFI
+458 KSFAVSDLDVLSLFI
-473 RRSVAIARRGQ
+473 RRSEAIARRGQ

-503 IKLNDRKFGIRYA
+503 VKYNNKRFGIRYA
-516 SFDEIYLYDLDT
+516 SFDQIYIYDIDT
-528 DRYLDSLPRKKYAHG
+528 DKCLDCLQRKKYAYG
-543 ALADQTEE
+543 ALADQTED

-561 RLKGIENAIK
+561 RLRGIENAIK
-571 MEQERIYKEAVSI
+571 KEQEKIYKEAVSI

-606 RNGNLRRFADRHG
+606 RNGNLMRFADRHG

-627 IKVECEKETKEPEY
+627 INVECEKETKEPEY
-641 KKRRKAESPFHCEKR
+641 RKRRKAESPFHCEKR

>member
-1 MMETSKKELYVSYS
+1 METSKKELYVSYS
-15 FLLSKNISQNTIDN
+15 FLLSKNINQNTIDN
-29 WRKRGLSIVKRI
+29 WRKRGLSIVKKI

-63 EAIIN
+63 EAIIK
-68 EFERKRDEDSID
+68 ELERKRDEDSID
-80 YFYEILSKAK
+80 YFYEILYKAK

-135 RCPSRDVWKA
+135 RCPSRDIWKA
-145 YSRIYPN
+145 YCRIYPE
-152 DYVYEYFLNLMK
+152 DYVYEYFLNIMK
-164 KAEDEGIERVLIK
+164 KAENEGIERILIK
-177 QSVPAK
+177 QSVPVK
-183 RKFDARYT
+183 RKFDVRYT

-208 IFDKV
+208 IFDKI

-226 LSWVKLKIKEYY
+226 LSWVKLKIRDYY
-238 ILGGT
+238 LFGGA
-243 RDGLNYEFY
+243 RDGVNYEFY
-252 NKRPYLGVLNAQ
+252 NRRPYLGVLNAQ

-310 TETILKGI
+310 TETILKGLA
-318 ESAVKETGVLPFEI
+318 SAVKETGVLPFEI

-339 NQTKEAED
+339 NQTKEAQD
-347 FKEKI
+347 FKERLSK
-352 SRIGVTWTV
+352 IGVTWTV
-361 SQNPRRKSN
+361 SMNPRRKSN

-421 VLIAGRCIEAYNNK
+421 VLIAGRCIEEYNNK
-435 IGSDGKSPNMM
+435 IGSDGKSPNMR
-446 YDEAVNDVLRKK
+446 YEEAVNDESRKK
-458 KSFTVSDLDVLSLFI
+458 KSFAVSDLDVLSLFI
-473 RRSVAIARRGQ
+473 RRSEAIARRGQ

-503 IKLNDRKFGIRYA
+503 VKYNNKRFGIRYA
-516 SFDEIYLYDLDT
+516 SFDQIYIYDIDT
-528 DRYLDSLPRKKYAHG
+528 DKCLDCLQRKKYAHG
-543 ALADQTEE
+543 ALADQTED

-561 RLKGIENAIK
+561 RLRGIENAIK
-571 MEQERIYKEAVSI
+571 KEQEKIYKEAVSI

-606 RNGNLRRFADRHG
+606 RNGNLMRFADRHG

-627 IKVECEKETKEPEY
+627 INVECEKETKEPEY
-641 KKRRKAESPFHCEKR
+641 RKRRKAESPFHCEKR

>member
-1 MMETSKKELYVSYS
+1 METSKKELYVSYS

-29 WRKRGLSIVKRI
+29 WRKRGLSIVKKI

-63 EAIIN
+63 EAIIK
-68 EFERKRDEDSID
+68 ELERKRDEDSID
-80 YFYEILSKAK
+80 YFYEILYKAK

-135 RCPSRDVWKA
+135 RCPSRDIWKA
-145 YSRIYPN
+145 YCRIYPE
-152 DYVYEYFLNLMK
+152 DYVYEYFLNIMK
-164 KAEDEGIERVLIK
+164 KAENEGIERILIK
-177 QSVPAK
+177 QSVPVK
-183 RKFDARYT
+183 RKFDVRYT

-208 IFDKV
+208 IFDKI

-226 LSWVKLKIKEYY
+226 LSWVKLKIRDYY
-238 ILGGT
+238 LFGGA
-243 RDGLNYEFY
+243 RDGVNYEFY
-252 NKRPYLGVLNAQ
+252 NRRPYLGVLNAQ

-310 TETILKGI
+310 TETILKGLA
-318 ESAVKETGVLPFEI
+318 SAVKETGVLPFEI

-339 NQTKEAED
+339 NQTKEAQD
-347 FKEKI
+347 FKERLSK
-352 SRIGVTWTV
+352 IGVTWTV
-361 SQNPRRKSN
+361 SMNPRRKSN

-421 VLIAGRCIEAYNNK
+421 VLIAGRCIEEYNNK
-435 IGSDGKSPNMM
+435 IGSDGKSPNMR
-446 YDEAVNDVLRKK
+446 YEEAVNDESRKK
-458 KSFTVSDLDVLSLFI
+458 KSFAVSDLDVLSLFI
-473 RRSVAIARRGQ
+473 RRSEAIARRGQ

-503 IKLNDRKFGIRYA
+503 VKYNNKRFGIRYA
-516 SFDEIYLYDLDT
+516 SFDQIYIYDIDT
-528 DRYLDSLPRKKYAHG
+528 DKCLDCLQRKKYAHG
-543 ALADQTEE
+543 ALADQTED

-561 RLKGIENAIK
+561 RLRGIENAIK
-571 MEQERIYKEAVSI
+571 KEQEKIYKEAVSI

-606 RNGNLRRFADRHG
+606 RNGNLMRFADRHG

-627 IKVECEKETKEPEY
+627 INVECEKETKEPEY
-641 KKRRKAESPFHCEKR
+641 RKRRKAESPFHYEKR

>member
-1 MMETSKKELYVSYS
+1 M
-15 FLLSKNISQNTIDN
+15 
-29 WRKRGLSIVKRI
+29 
-41 GINAYIL
+41 
-48 YDSIPAPTREKLPSK
+48 
-63 EAIIN
+63 
-68 EFERKRDEDSID
+68 
-80 YFYEILSKAK
+80 
-90 ENNFSLYRDV
+90 YRDV

-135 RCPSRDVWKA
+135 RCPSRDIWKA
-145 YSRIYPN
+145 YCRIYPE
-152 DYVYEYFLNLMK
+152 DYVYEYFLNIMK
-164 KAEDEGIERVLIK
+164 KAENEGIERILIK
-177 QSVPAK
+177 QSVPVK
-183 RKFDARYT
+183 RKFDVRYT

-208 IFDKV
+208 IFDKI

-226 LSWVKLKIKEYY
+226 LSWVKLKIRDYY
-238 ILGGT
+238 LFGGA
-243 RDGLNYEFY
+243 RDGVNYEFY
-252 NKRPYLGVLNAQ
+252 NRRPYLGVLNAQ

-310 TETILKGI
+310 TETILKGLA
-318 ESAVKETGVLPFEI
+318 SAVKETGVLPFEI

-339 NQTKEAED
+339 NQTKEAQD
-347 FKEKI
+347 FKERLSK
-352 SRIGVTWTV
+352 IGVTWTV
-361 SQNPRRKSN
+361 SMNPRRKSN

-421 VLIAGRCIEAYNNK
+421 VLIAGRCIEEYNNK
-435 IGSDGKSPNMM
+435 IGSDGKSPNMR
-446 YDEAVNDVLRKK
+446 YEEAVNDESRKK
-458 KSFTVSDLDVLSLFI
+458 KSFAVSDLDVLSLFI
-473 RRSVAIARRGQ
+473 RRSEAIARRGQ

-503 IKLNDRKFGIRYA
+503 VKYNNKRFGIRYA
-516 SFDEIYLYDLDT
+516 SFDQIYIYDIDT
-528 DRYLDSLPRKKYAHG
+528 DKCLDCLQRKKYAHG
-543 ALADQTEE
+543 ALADQTED

-561 RLKGIENAIK
+561 RLRGIENAIK
-571 MEQERIYKEAVSI
+571 KEQEKIYKEAVSI

-606 RNGNLRRFADRHG
+606 RNGNLMRFADRHG

-627 IKVECEKETKEPEY
+627 INVECEKETKEPEY
-641 KKRRKAESPFHCEKR
+641 RKRRKAESPFHCEKR

>member
-1 MMETSKKELYVSYS
+1 METCKKELYVSYS

-29 WRKRGLSIVKRI
+29 WRKRGLSIVKKI

-63 EAIIN
+63 EAIIK
-68 EFERKRDEDSID
+68 ELERKRDEESID
-80 YFYEILSKAK
+80 YFYEILYKAK

-135 RCPSRDVWKA
+135 RCPSRDIWKA
-145 YSRIYPN
+145 YCRIYPE
-152 DYVYEYFLNLMK
+152 DYVYEYFLNIMK
-164 KAEDEGIERVLIK
+164 KAENEGIERILIK
-177 QSVPAK
+177 QSVPVK
-183 RKFDARYT
+183 RKFDVRYT

-208 IFDKV
+208 IFDKI

-226 LSWVKLKIKEYY
+226 LSWVKLKIRDYY
-238 ILGGT
+238 LFGGA
-243 RDGLNYEFY
+243 RDGVNYEFY
-252 NKRPYLGVLNAQ
+252 NRRPYLGVLNAQ

-310 TETILKGI
+310 TETILKGLA
-318 ESAVKETGVLPFEI
+318 SAVKETGVLPFEI

-339 NQTKEAED
+339 NQTKEAQD
-347 FKEKI
+347 FKERLSK
-352 SRIGVTWTV
+352 IGVTWTV
-361 SQNPRRKSN
+361 SMNPRRKSN

-421 VLIAGRCIEAYNNK
+421 VLIAGRCIEEYNNK
-435 IGSDGKSPNMM
+435 IGSDGKSPNMR
-446 YDEAVNDVLRKK
+446 YEEAVNDESRKK
-458 KSFTVSDLDVLSLFI
+458 KSFAVSDLDVLSLFI
-473 RRSVAIARRGQ
+473 RRSEAIARRGQ

-503 IKLNDRKFGIRYA
+503 VKYNNKRFGIRYA
-516 SFDEIYLYDLDT
+516 SFDQIYIYDIDT
-528 DRYLDSLPRKKYAHG
+528 DKCLDCLQRKKYAHG
-543 ALADQTEE
+543 ALADQTED

-561 RLKGIENAIK
+561 RLRGIENAIK
-571 MEQERIYKEAVSI
+571 KEQEKIYKEAVSI

-606 RNGNLRRFADRHG
+606 RNGNLMRFADRHG

-627 IKVECEKETKEPEY
+627 INVECEKETKEPEY
-641 KKRRKAESPFHCEKR
+641 RKRRKAESPFHCEKR

>member
-1 MMETSKKELYVSYS
+1 METSKKELYVSYS

-29 WRKRGLSIVKRI
+29 WRKRGLSIVKKI

-63 EAIIN
+63 EAIIK
-68 EFERKRDEDSID
+68 ELERKRDEDSID
-80 YFYEILSKAK
+80 YFYEILYKAK

-135 RCPSRDVWKA
+135 RCPSRDIWKA
-145 YSRIYPN
+145 YCRIYPE
-152 DYVYEYFLNLMK
+152 DYVYEYFLNIMK
-164 KAEDEGIERVLIK
+164 KAENEGIERILIK
-177 QSVPAK
+177 QSVPVK
-183 RKFDARYT
+183 RKFDVRYT

-208 IFDKV
+208 IFDKI
-213 CKACEKKGWEKPS
+213 CKACEKKGWKKPS
-226 LSWVKLKIKEYY
+226 LSWVKLKIRDYY
-238 ILGGT
+238 LFGGA
-243 RDGLNYEFY
+243 RDGVNYEFY
-252 NKRPYLGVLNAQ
+252 NRRPYLGVLNAQ

-310 TETILKGI
+310 TETILKGLA
-318 ESAVKETGVLPFEI
+318 SAVKETGVLPFEI

-339 NQTKEAED
+339 NQTKEAQD
-347 FKEKI
+347 FKERLSK
-352 SRIGVTWTV
+352 IGVTWTV
-361 SQNPRRKSN
+361 SMNPRRKSN

-421 VLIAGRCIEAYNNK
+421 VLIAGRCIEEYNNK
-435 IGSDGKSPNMM
+435 IGSDGKSPNMR
-446 YDEAVNDVLRKK
+446 YEEAVNDESRKK
-458 KSFTVSDLDVLSLFI
+458 KSFAVSDLDVLSLFI
-473 RRSVAIARRGQ
+473 RRSEVIARRGQ

-503 IKLNDRKFGIRYA
+503 VKYNNKRFGIRYA
-516 SFDEIYLYDLDT
+516 SFDQIYIYDIDT
-528 DRYLDSLPRKKYAHG
+528 DKCLDCLQRKKYAYG
-543 ALADQTEE
+543 ALADQTED

-561 RLKGIENAIK
+561 RLRGIENAIK
-571 MEQERIYKEAVSI
+571 KEQEKIYKEAVSI

-606 RNGNLRRFADRHG
+606 RNGNLMRFADRHG

-627 IKVECEKETKEPEY
+627 INVECEKETKEPEY
-641 KKRRKAESPFHCEKR
+641 RKRRKAESPFHCEKR

>member
-1 MMETSKKELYVSYS
+1 METSKKELYVSYS

-29 WRKRGLSIVKRI
+29 WRKRGLSIVKKI

-63 EAIIN
+63 EAIIK
-68 EFERKRDEDSID
+68 ELERKRDEDSID
-80 YFYEILSKAK
+80 YFYEILYKAK

-135 RCPSRDVWKA
+135 RCPSRDIWKA
-145 YSRIYPN
+145 YCRIYPE
-152 DYVYEYFLNLMK
+152 DYVYEYFLNIMK
-164 KAEDEGIERVLIK
+164 KAENEGIERILIK
-177 QSVPAK
+177 QSVPVK
-183 RKFDARYT
+183 RKFDVRYT

-208 IFDKV
+208 IFDKI

-226 LSWVKLKIKEYY
+226 LSWVKLKIRDYY
-238 ILGGT
+238 LFGGA
-243 RDGLNYEFY
+243 RDGVNYEFY
-252 NKRPYLGVLNAQ
+252 NRRPYLGVLNAQ

-310 TETILKGI
+310 TETILKGLA
-318 ESAVKETGVLPFEI
+318 SAVKETGVLPFEI

-339 NQTKEAED
+339 NQTKEAQD
-347 FKEKI
+347 FKERLSK
-352 SRIGVTWTV
+352 IGVTWTV
-361 SQNPRRKSN
+361 SMNPRRKSN

-421 VLIAGRCIEAYNNK
+421 VLIAGRCIEEYNNK
-435 IGSDGKSPNMM
+435 IGSDGKSPNMR
-446 YDEAVNDVLRKK
+446 YEEAVNDESRKK
-458 KSFTVSDLDVLSLFI
+458 KSFAVSDLDVLSLFI
-473 RRSVAIARRGQ
+473 RRSEAIARRGQ

-503 IKLNDRKFGIRYA
+503 VKYNNKRFGIRYA
-516 SFDEIYLYDLDT
+516 SFDQIYIYDIDT
-528 DRYLDSLPRKKYAHG
+528 DKCLDCLQRKKYAHG
-543 ALADQTEE
+543 ALADQTED

-561 RLKGIENAIK
+561 RLRGIENAIK
-571 MEQERIYKEAVSI
+571 KEQEKIFKEAVSI

-606 RNGNLRRFADRHG
+606 RNGNLMRFADRHG

-627 IKVECEKETKEPEY
+627 INVECEKETKEPEY
-641 KKRRKAESPFHCEKR
+641 RKRRKAESPFHCEKR

>member
-1 MMETSKKELYVSYS
+1 METSKKELYVSYS

-29 WRKRGLSIVKRI
+29 WRKRGLSIVKKI

-63 EAIIN
+63 EAIIK
-68 EFERKRDEDSID
+68 ELERKRDEDSID
-80 YFYEILSKAK
+80 YFYEILYKAK

-135 RCPSRDVWKA
+135 RCPSRDIWKA
-145 YSRIYPN
+145 YCRIYPE
-152 DYVYEYFLNLMK
+152 DYVYEYFLNIMK
-164 KAEDEGIERVLIK
+164 KAENEGIERILIK
-177 QSVPAK
+177 QSVPVK
-183 RKFDARYT
+183 RKFDVRYT

-208 IFDKV
+208 IFDKI

-226 LSWVKLKIKEYY
+226 LSWVKLKIRDYY
-238 ILGGT
+238 LFGGA
-243 RDGLNYEFY
+243 RDGVNYEFY
-252 NKRPYLGVLNAQ
+252 NRRPYLGVLNAQ

-310 TETILKGI
+310 TETILKGLA
-318 ESAVKETGVLPFEI
+318 SAVKETGVLPFEI

-339 NQTKEAED
+339 NQTKEAQD
-347 FKEKI
+347 FKERLSK
-352 SRIGVTWTV
+352 IGVTWTV
-361 SQNPRRKSN
+361 SMNPRRKSN

-421 VLIAGRCIEAYNNK
+421 VLIAGRCIEEYNNK
-435 IGSDGKSPNMM
+435 IGSDGKSPNMR
-446 YDEAVNDVLRKK
+446 YEEAVNDESRKK
-458 KSFTVSDLDVLSLFI
+458 KSFAVSDLDVLSLFI
-473 RRSVAIARRGQ
+473 RRSEAIARRGQ

-503 IKLNDRKFGIRYA
+503 VKYNNKRFGIRYA
-516 SFDEIYLYDLDT
+516 SFDQIYIYDIDT
-528 DRYLDSLPRKKYAHG
+528 DKCLDCLQRKKYAHG
-543 ALADQTEE
+543 ALADQTED

-571 MEQERIYKEAVSI
+571 KEQEKIYKEAVSI
-584 DPDAAYIMNPLL
+584 DPDAAYNHEPF
-596 TPKADFEEYK
+596 TNSES
-606 RNGNLRRFADRHG
+606 RF
-619 IRPEDVPE
+619 
-627 IKVECEKETKEPEY
+627 
-641 KKRRKAESPFHCEKR
+641 
-656 MAIDLSSLDER
+656 

>member
-1 MMETSKKELYVSYS
+1 METSKKELYVSYS

-29 WRKRGLSIVKRI
+29 WRKRGLSIVKKI

-63 EAIIN
+63 EAIIK
-68 EFERKRDEDSID
+68 ELERKRDEDSID
-80 YFYEILSKAK
+80 YFYEILYKAK

-135 RCPSRDVWKA
+135 RCPSRDIWKA
-145 YSRIYPN
+145 YCRIYPE
-152 DYVYEYFLNLMK
+152 DYVYEYFLNIMK
-164 KAEDEGIERVLIK
+164 KAENEGIERILIK
-177 QSVPAK
+177 QSVPVK
-183 RKFDARYT
+183 RKFDVRYT

-208 IFDKV
+208 IFDKI

-226 LSWVKLKIKEYY
+226 LSWVKLKIRDYY
-238 ILGGT
+238 LFGGA
-243 RDGLNYEFY
+243 RDGVNYEFY
-252 NKRPYLGVLNAQ
+252 NRRPYLGVLNAQ

-310 TETILKGI
+310 TETILKGLA
-318 ESAVKETGVLPFEI
+318 SAVKETGVLPFEI

-339 NQTKEAED
+339 NQTKEAQD
-347 FKEKI
+347 FKERLSK
-352 SRIGVTWTV
+352 IGVTWTV
-361 SQNPRRKSN
+361 SMNPRRKSN

-421 VLIAGRCIEAYNNK
+421 VLIAGRCIEEYNNK
-435 IGSDGKSPNMM
+435 IGSDGKSPNMR
-446 YDEAVNDVLRKK
+446 YEEAVNDESRKK
-458 KSFTVSDLDVLSLFI
+458 KSFAVSDLDVLSLFI
-473 RRSVAIARRGQ
+473 RRSEAIARRGQ

-503 IKLNDRKFGIRYA
+503 VKYNNKRFGIRYA
-516 SFDEIYLYDLDT
+516 SFDQIYIYDIDT
-528 DRYLDSLPRKKYAHG
+528 DKCLDCLQRKKYAHG
-543 ALADQTEE
+543 ALADQTED

-561 RLKGIENAIK
+561 RLRGIENAIK
-571 MEQERIYKEAVSI
+571 KEQEKIYLNSAT
-584 DPDAAYIMNPLL
+584 LL
-596 TPKADFEEYK
+596 
-606 RNGNLRRFADRHG
+606 
-619 IRPEDVPE
+619 
-627 IKVECEKETKEPEY
+627 
-641 KKRRKAESPFHCEKR
+641 
-656 MAIDLSSLDER
+656 

>member
-1 MMETSKKELYVSYS
+1 METSKKELYVSYS

-29 WRKRGLSIVKRI
+29 WRKRGLSIVKKI

-63 EAIIN
+63 EAIIK
-68 EFERKRDEDSID
+68 ELERKRDEDSID
-80 YFYEILSKAK
+80 YFYEILYKAK

-135 RCPSRDVWKA
+135 RCPSRDIWKA
-145 YSRIYPN
+145 YCRIYPE
-152 DYVYEYFLNLMK
+152 DYVYEYFLNIMK
-164 KAEDEGIERVLIK
+164 KAENEGIERILIK
-177 QSVPAK
+177 QSVPVK
-183 RKFDARYT
+183 RKFDVRYT

-208 IFDKV
+208 IFDKI

-226 LSWVKLKIKEYY
+226 LSWVKLKIRDYY
-238 ILGGT
+238 LFGGA
-243 RDGLNYEFY
+243 RDGVNYEFY
-252 NKRPYLGVLNAQ
+252 NRRPYLGVLNAQ

-310 TETILKGI
+310 TETILKGLA
-318 ESAVKETGVLPFEI
+318 SAVKETGVLPFEI

-339 NQTKEAED
+339 NQTKEAQD
-347 FKEKI
+347 FKERLSK
-352 SRIGVTWTV
+352 IGVTWTV
-361 SQNPRRKSN
+361 SMNPRRKSN

-421 VLIAGRCIEAYNNK
+421 VLIAGRCIEEYNNK
-435 IGSDGKSPNMM
+435 IGSDGKSPNMR
-446 YDEAVNDVLRKK
+446 YEEAVNDESRKK
-458 KSFTVSDLDVLSLFI
+458 KSFAVSDLDVLSLFI
-473 RRSVAIARRGQ
+473 RRSEAIARRGQ

-503 IKLNDRKFGIRYA
+503 VKYNNKRFGIRYA
-516 SFDEIYLYDLDT
+516 SFDQIYIYDIDT
-528 DRYLDSLPRKKYAHG
+528 DKCLDCLQRKKYAHG
-543 ALADQTEE
+543 ALADQTED

-561 RLKGIENAIK
+561 RLRGIENAIK
-571 MEQERIYKEAVSI
+571 KEQEKIYKEAVSI
-584 DPDAAYIMNPLL
+584 VPDAAYIMNPLL

-606 RNGNLRRFADRHG
+606 RNGNLMRFADRHG

-627 IKVECEKETKEPEY
+627 INVECEKETKEPEY
-641 KKRRKAESPFHCEKR
+641 RKRRKAESPFHCEKR